1 MIQDKSTKKLVQLT
15 LVLLCIFL
23 LSQILPAFS
32 AVYRVAI
39 FLFIPLILSIY
50 AFYALRPVKMGLL
63 KVFKKN
69 KIVAPIV
76 FLLFIV
82 VLIVMVGVISNIFV
96 VQIQT
101 ITSGLSFDKL
111 KDIRVPFLPE
121 ISSVV
126 NIEEYLKKA
135 TDFLTNWIQTLPS
148 QVPTFASNVSS
159 VGTQFVLFLLG
170 TFYLLSDEN
179 KVADAVQVRIK
190 GKYEKELLCMFEDIH
205 GTLKTYIS
213 GQIMVSIILGTMML
227 VGYLVIG
234 LPYAIIM
241 AMIALITNL
250 IPFIGPFIGAFPAV
264 LIGFASSGSLGIKVI
279 VLTIVIQQ
287 LESNLVTPHVMG
299 SKLDVHPFMVI
310 LVVLAGMSLFGVIG
324 ALFATPVYMSLK
336 IIVKTLYQINRKRKS
351 DKLAETKSEIEIV

>member
-1 MIQDKSTKKLVQLT
+1 
-15 LVLLCIFL
+15 
-23 LSQILPAFS
+23 
-32 AVYRVAI
+32 
-39 FLFIPLILSIY
+39 
-50 AFYALRPVKMGLL
+50 
-63 KVFKKN
+63 
-69 KIVAPIV
+69 
-76 FLLFIV
+76 
-82 VLIVMVGVISNIFV
+82 
-96 VQIQT
+96 
-101 ITSGLSFDKL
+101 
-111 KDIRVPFLPE
+111 
-121 ISSVV
+121 
-126 NIEEYLKKA
+126 
-135 TDFLTNWIQTLPS
+135 
-148 QVPTFASNVSS
+148 
-159 VGTQFVLFLLG
+159 
-170 TFYLLSDEN
+170 
-179 KVADAVQVRIK
+179 
-190 GKYEKELLCMFEDIH
+190 
-205 GTLKTYIS
+205 
-213 GQIMVSIILGTMML
+213 MVSIILGTMML